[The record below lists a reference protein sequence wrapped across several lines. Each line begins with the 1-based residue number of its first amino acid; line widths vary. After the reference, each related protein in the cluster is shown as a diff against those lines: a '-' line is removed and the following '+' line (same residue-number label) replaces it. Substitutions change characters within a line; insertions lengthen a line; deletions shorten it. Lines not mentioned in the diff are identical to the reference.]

1 MSVIINLCNTRRN
14 FPLVREQAITVQPN
28 KLCYL
33 SQFRCGLSGT
43 LAVVFHIVESLP
55 GFVVNGIVV
64 EISGTPVDGGGT
76 TTVVFAVCVEVSKIQ
91 LIQKLMIE

>member
-1 MSVIINLCNTRRN
+1 MSHT
-14 FPLVREQAITVQPN
+14 
-28 KLCYL
+28 
-33 SQFRCGLSGT
+33 
-43 LAVVFHIVESLP
+43 VESLP

-64 EISGTPVDGGGT
+64 EISGGTTSVVVGTPVDDGGT

>member
-1 MSVIINLCNTRRN
+1 M
-14 FPLVREQAITVQPN
+14 
-28 KLCYL
+28 
-33 SQFRCGLSGT
+33 
-43 LAVVFHIVESLP
+43 FHTVESLP

-64 EISGTPVDGGGT
+64 EISGGTTLVVVVGTPVDDGGT

>member
-1 MSVIINLCNTRRN
+1 M
-14 FPLVREQAITVQPN
+14 
-28 KLCYL
+28 
-33 SQFRCGLSGT
+33 
-43 LAVVFHIVESLP
+43 FHIVESLP